1 MYEAEIRIRYP
12 TKALA
17 KSVKNALSPDDKASS
32 GKMSVSTDA
41 KGRILL
47 VHVNGCERIETLQ
60 STIQDIFRCL
70 HASESSLGS
79 IAMRRGHERFK

>member
-1 MYEAEIRIRYP
+1 MYEAEIKVRYL

-17 KSVKNALSPDDKASS
+17 MSVKNALSPDDKASS
-32 GKMSVSTDA
+32 GKMFVSTNA
-41 KGRILL
+41 RGRILT

-70 HASESSLGS
+70 HASESSLDK
-79 IAMRRGHERFK
+79 IATRPGRERFK